1 LWEHDPAPRIGS
13 PAPEAASRGPWR
25 GSRAGVRWVSGVAA
39 TVGCLGGCGDPRH
52 SANVSRVSDYAEGMP
67 ETPVEPLLLPPAESP
82 RKRRPDE
89 RVCAAIEVAV
99 CSGFPTQLLLA
110 YILTQAGFAPSR
122 GQLSISFVAT
132 LLLLDAVIV
141 VGLVLSLLR
150 LHGEHP
156 RAVLLGQRPIVN
168 EALIGLP
175 LTIAVFGLVII
186 ILTAT
191 QHIAPWLHN
200 VVKNP
205 LAELI
210 GSRRDATI
218 FAVVA
223 TLAGGVREEVQ
234 RAFILHRFDGYLGG
248 VRVGLV
254 VSSLAFGAG
263 HLLQG
268 WDAALTTGVLGAF
281 WGAVYLSRGSI
292 VAPVVS
298 HSGFNMA
305 EIVLF
310 MAWGGQ
316 ASTDR

>member
-1 LWEHDPAPRIGS
+1 
-13 PAPEAASRGPWR
+13 
-25 GSRAGVRWVSGVAA
+25 
-39 TVGCLGGCGDPRH
+39 
-52 SANVSRVSDYAEGMP
+52 VSDYTARVP
-67 ETPVEPLLLPPAESP
+67 ETPVEPLLLPLSESP
-82 RKRRPDE
+82 RKRRPEE
-89 RVCAAIEVAV
+89 RVYAAIEVAA
-99 CSGFPTQLLLA
+99 CSGFPTQLILA
-110 YILTQAGFAPSR
+110 YILTQAGFAPST
-122 GQLSISFVAT
+122 GQLSITFVAT

-191 QHIAPWLHN
+191 QHIAPWMHN

-205 LAELI
+205 LEQLI

-234 RAFILHRFDGYLGG
+234 RAFILRRFDQYLGG
-248 VRVGLV
+248 IRVGLV

-268 WDAALTTGVLGAF
+268 WDAALTTAVLGAF

-292 VAPVVS
+292 VAPIVS

-310 MAWGGQ
+310 MVGGVE
-316 ASTDR
+316 ASTNR